1 MADGFPGMRGSTT
14 DRGPSMPPFT
24 NWPVAAA
31 TEGVLG
37 RRWLAY
43 FVDFVILMLLTGLLA
58 VVIGIVGL
66 VTFGLGWSLFALL
79 PFTGVLYSAV
89 TVGGS
94 AQATPGMRMTGLK
107 VVDAAS
113 GGPVGMLTA
122 AVHAL
127 LFYVAAGTFVLWVLD
142 LFIGFARA
150 DRRLGHDLLVGV
162 MLVRGP

>member
-1 MADGFPGMRGSTT
+1 MANGSPGARGPYTT
-14 DRGPSMPPFT
+14 RGPSMPPFT
-24 NWPVAAA
+24 SPLVPAR

-43 FVDFVILMLLTGLLA
+43 LVDFVIIMLFTGLLS
-58 VVIGIVGL
+58 VVIGILGL
-66 VTFGLGWSLFALL
+66 ITFGLGWSLFALL
-79 PFTGVLYSAV
+79 PFAGVLYSAL

-94 AQATPGMRMTGLK
+94 AQATPGMRIAGLR

-113 GGPVGMLTA
+113 GGPVGAVTA

-142 LFIGFARA
+142 LIVGFARA

-162 MLVRGP
+162 ALVRAR